1 VKPRRYL
8 LDTTLRDGEQ
18 SPGIC
23 FSAGQKLKIAALL
36 DCGGVHQIEA
46 GTPAISKQEK
56 ETIIKIIE
64 NRRQAII
71 SVWSRLVPSD
81 IEHAIDTGA
90 DIIHVSVP
98 VSQIHIREKLRRD
111 EDWVIEQLRVCLAI
125 VEKSGITMSAGF
137 EDAFRLHADRLH
149 ANRSDTGFMETAA
162 KMLLDCGITR
172 IRLSDTVGAASPALC
187 RGTVNELSARLEG
200 RAELGIHA
208 HNDFGMA
215 VANTLEAAKAGC
227 LYADVTAGGIG
238 ERAGNC
244 NLAHLVHAGSS
255 LFDWG
260 MTVPA
265 AQKLQS
271 DIYEVMRS
279 KEYRTHVLY

>member
-23 FSAGQKLKIAALL
+23 FSASQKLEIASLL
-36 DCGGVHQIEA
+36 DNGGVYQIEA
-46 GTPAISKQEK
+46 GIPAMSKQEK

-64 NRRQAII
+64 NRKNAVI

-81 IEHAIDTGA
+81 IEHAIDTHP
-90 DIIHVSVP
+90 DIIHIGVP
-98 VSQIHIREKLRRD
+98 VSQIQIREKLRKD
-111 EDWVIEQLRVCLAI
+111 ENWVIEQLRACLSI
-125 VEKSGITMSAGF
+125 VEKSGIRLSVGF
-137 EDAFRLHADRLH
+137 EDAFRLE
-149 ANRSDTGFMETAA
+149 ANRHDANHSEIDFMETLS
-162 KMLLDCGITR
+162 KILLDSGVTR
-172 IRLSDTVGAASPALC
+172 IRLSDTVGVASPTLC
-187 RGTVNELSARLEG
+187 RETVNELFARLDG

-215 VANTLEAAKAGC
+215 VANTLEAAKSGC
-227 LYADVTAGGIG
+227 LYADVTVSGIG

-244 NLAHLVHAGSS
+244 NLAHLVYASAS

-260 MTVPA
+260 ITADA
-265 AQKLQS
+265 AQKLQN
-271 DIYEVMRS
+271 DVFEVMKS
-279 KEYRTHVLY
+279 KSMSLQ

>member
-1 VKPRRYL
+1 MKSVRYL

-23 FSAGQKLKIAALL
+23 FSADQKLEIASLL
-36 DCGGVHQIEA
+36 DNSGIHQIEA

-56 ETIIKIIE
+56 ETIIKIVE
-64 NRRQAII
+64 NRKNAVV

-81 IEHAIDTGA
+81 IEHAIDTRPG
-90 DIIHVSVP
+90 IIHVSVP

-111 EDWVIEQLRVCLAI
+111 ENWVIEQLRACLAL
-125 VEKSGITMSAGF
+125 VEKSGIPLSAGF
-137 EDAFRLHADRLH
+137 EDAFRSQTE
-149 ANRSDTGFMETAA
+149 RSNLDFMETVA
-162 KMLLDCGITR
+162 KILLDSGVTR
-172 IRLSDTVGAASPALC
+172 MRLSDTVGIASPALC
-187 RGTVNELSARLEG
+187 REVVNEFSARLDG

-215 VANTLEAAKAGC
+215 VANTLESLKSGC
-227 LYADVTAGGIG
+227 LYADVTVGGIG

-244 NLAHLVHAGSS
+244 NLAHLVHAGAS

-265 AQKLQS
+265 AKKLQS
-271 DIYEVMRS
+271 GVFEVMR
-279 KEYRTHVLY
+279 RH